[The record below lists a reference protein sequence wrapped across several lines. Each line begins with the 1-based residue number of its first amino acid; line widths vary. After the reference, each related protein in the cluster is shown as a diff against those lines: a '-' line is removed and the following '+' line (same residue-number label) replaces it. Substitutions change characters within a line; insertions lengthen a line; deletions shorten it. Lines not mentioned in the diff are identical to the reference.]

1 MKEERIWPRPQIIP
15 LPRQTMEI
23 ERPVRSL
30 NEAAWKICRNPGA
43 DFWREE
49 AEDVLWEDT
58 VIPMQQSASSEEYAY
73 ACDLEIPEEWAAGRI
88 FLRFDGVNCLTR
100 VFVDGNAA
108 GEHYGGFVSWD
119 CEITQFAASG
129 GRHRLVLGVR
139 DDPGGI
145 CPFHFGGIIRDVSLA
160 VLPMTYLGRL
170 HGDVSFDEAY
180 MDAELTVHAALRGG
194 NGLLSLSLCP
204 PQGEEFLLGEEELK
218 EGQEFSAS
226 YPIKAPVKWDSE
238 HPNLYTLTARV
249 MKDGACTEI
258 ACRRIGFRQ
267 IRREGSQVYL
277 NGDLLKLRGINRHDI
292 HPVTGRAIT
301 HELVEKDVRLFK
313 EANIN
318 FIRTSHYPPRP
329 DFLDLC
335 DEYGIYVED

>member
-108 GEHYGGFVSWD
+108 GRALWWL
-119 CEITQFAASG
+119 CE
-129 GRHRLVLGVR
+129 LG
-139 DDPGGI
+139 
-145 CPFHFGGIIRDVSLA
+145 L
-160 VLPMTYLGRL
+160 
-170 HGDVSFDEAY
+170 
-180 MDAELTVHAALRGG
+180 
-194 NGLLSLSLCP
+194 
-204 PQGEEFLLGEEELK
+204 
-218 EGQEFSAS
+218 
-226 YPIKAPVKWDSE
+226 
-238 HPNLYTLTARV
+238 
-249 MKDGACTEI
+249 
-258 ACRRIGFRQ
+258 
-267 IRREGSQVYL
+267 
-277 NGDLLKLRGINRHDI
+277 
-292 HPVTGRAIT
+292 
-301 HELVEKDVRLFK
+301 
-313 EANIN
+313 
-318 FIRTSHYPPRP
+318 
-329 DFLDLC
+329 
-335 DEYGIYVED
+335 